1 MRNQHTPGR
10 WGAWGRLAVA
20 AIVTVGMFAP
30 ISVANAA
37 EAETPAAEQTTQ
49 AQADQTTQTTQ
60 GQSVQSEPV
69 QVAPAQSTPT
79 ASAQPS
85 PSAQSAQ
92 SGEAAASPIAGNA
105 SARNNTSMSRAVA
118 IQVNR
123 MYDLMDGS
131 KSGTDVWFKFAVTRP
146 GVINVQGLNERHMY
160 PSLLDSSGR
169 VLFNN
174 PDLLGSKTSLGNIGV
189 AAGTYYLKI
198 ATFSWYGKTSGYT
211 LKVGYSATSNW
222 ETEWN
227 NDRASADVL
236 TLGRTLNGSVWGKDS
251 DGEQDWYR
259 FTLSK
264 ATKVQIALRSA
275 PVAGDYY
282 DWVARVYAPNL
293 SQIAAYTWKGSQNGR
308 DGVMTLAHGTYY
320 IRVTYSRY
328 FKNYGDRSGAHNP
341 MTYTVS
347 VRPWTV
353 MKVPVYRVYNRRSG
367 LHHYTRNAS
376 ERNMLVSLGWRN
388 EGTSF
393 ITVPGNT
400 SGAKPVYREYNRR
413 TGNHNWTMN
422 KKEHDMLVRLGWK
435 NEGVSWYAPSSGKNV
450 YRLYNRHS
458 GEHVYTMSY
467 GEYVAVQRAGWKGE
481 GVAWKS
487 L

>member
-20 AIVTVGMFAP
+20 AVVAVGMFAP

-37 EAETPAAEQTTQ
+37 EAETPAAEQ
-49 AQADQTTQTTQ
+49 
-60 GQSVQSEPV
+60 S
-69 QVAPAQSTPT
+69 AQSAPT
-79 ASAQPS
+79 ASAQPAQTT
-85 PSAQSAQ
+85 PSAQSTQPAQ
-92 SGEAAASPIAGNA
+92 SGEAAATPIAGNA
-105 SARNNTSMSRAVA
+105 SARNNTSMSRAIA

-123 MYDLMDGS
+123 MYDLMDSS
-131 KSGTDVWFKFAVTRP
+131 KDAGNDVWYRFTIKRP
-146 GVINVQGLNERHMY
+146 GVVKVQGLNDRYAY

-169 VLFNN
+169 VLFKYDYYWG
-174 PDLLGSKTSLGNIGV
+174 PGITSYGYIGV

-198 ATFSWYGKTSGYT
+198 RTSDWRGETGGYS

-236 TLGRTLNGSVWGKDS
+236 TLGRTLNGSIWGNED

-264 ATKVQIALRSA
+264 ATKVQIALRSVPDSNA
-275 PVAGDYY
+275 NISS
-282 DWVARVYAPNL
+282 WTARVYAPNL
-293 SQIAAYTWKGSQNGR
+293 SQIATYTWTGNKNGR
-308 DGVMTLAHGTYY
+308 DGVLTLAHGTYY
-320 IRVTYSRY
+320 IRVTYSKWY
-328 FKNYGDRSGAHNP
+328 KNLIDDSGALNP
-341 MTYTVS
+341 MAYTVS

-353 MKVPVYRVYNRRSG
+353 TKVPVYRVYNRRSG